1 MVGTDLGVVWF
12 RRDLND
18 NDLAGTM
25 PTQLGLLTAVTGLY
39 VQRETP
45 SPSCS
50 MVDVTGC

>member
-25 PTQLGLLTAVTGLY
+25 PTQLAQLTNVYDL
-39 VQRETP
+39 
-45 SPSCS
+45 
-50 MVDVTGC
+50 